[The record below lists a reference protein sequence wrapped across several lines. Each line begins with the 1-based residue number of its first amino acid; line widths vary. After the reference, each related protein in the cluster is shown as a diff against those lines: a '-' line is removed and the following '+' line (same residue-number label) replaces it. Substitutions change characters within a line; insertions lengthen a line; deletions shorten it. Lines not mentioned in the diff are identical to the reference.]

1 MPDVI
6 VDLVACL
13 LVGLAVAIQLG
24 RRYDPNWA
32 AKDLRHL
39 DVRVLAEIA
48 GGRRFGVAP
57 DRLARLCGRGFT
69 VAEPWGGCRITP
81 KGRYAVFVLRC
92 RAALGFAAKPPRSLS
107 A

>member
-57 DRLARLCGRGFT
+57 DRLARLSKREFI
-69 VAEPWGGCRITP
+69 VEEPWGGCRITP
-81 KGRYAVFVLRC
+81 KGRYAVFVVRC
-92 RAALGFAAKPPRSLS
+92 RAAFGFAAKPSRGSP